1 MKNTHNLMK
10 HFASVLR
17 KKALGTE
24 TTIGVD
30 PNLLKYLTRKE
41 LVEILLNK
49 HNGSIPKELNLVE
62 MENQQLLELIGDEL
76 FILAHLSQGWCKEAM
91 PPKPEVIK
99 EPVAPKKKGAN
110 NAG

>member
-1 MKNTHNLMK
+1 MK

-76 FILAHLSQGWCKEAM
+76 FILAHLSQQWCKEAQT
-91 PPKPEVIK
+91 PIQ
-99 EPVAPKKKGAN
+99 PVAQKPIAPKTKKKGAN